1 VRIWIDLANS
11 PHPLLFAPIAREL
24 ELADHEIVVTARD
37 NAQTVQLAQACWQRV
52 EVIGG
57 SSPKGRLAKSEALRR
72 RVAGLRAFAQRASP
86 DVALSHNS
94 YAQLIAARSLRIP
107 AVTAMDFE
115 HQPAN
120 HLGFRLAGT
129 VLLPSALRDSR
140 VVRQGASVRKS
151 RFYPGLKEEVYL
163 GDFTPDQEVF
173 ERLGIPLDEDAI
185 LVVART
191 PPSRALYH
199 DFESP
204 LFTESLRAIASDA
217 RARLVILV
225 RHPEQRTVLEAL
237 QLPRCTIP
245 REAVD
250 SRSLMYAADLVLGA
264 GGTMTREAAL
274 MGVPTF
280 SLFAGHKPAVDTWL
294 EQRGALRQLAA
305 VDELLPL
312 RRRSAGPVDVD
323 ALRRRSSELIGH
335 FVAAATL
342 APAPVERHGR
352 PTRAMPLVS
361 P

>member
-37 NAQTVQLAQACWQRV
+37 NAQTVQLANERWQRV
-52 EVIGG
+52 EVVGG
-57 SSPKGRLAKSEALRR
+57 PSPKGRFAKGEALRR
-72 RVAGLRAFAQRASP
+72 RVAGLRAFARGASP

-94 YAQLIAARSLRIP
+94 YAQLVAARSLRIP
-107 AVTAMDFE
+107 PVTAMDFE

-120 HLGFRLAGT
+120 HLGFRLART
-129 VLLPSALRDSR
+129 VLLPSALKDSR
-140 VVRQGASVRKS
+140 VVRQGASGRKS

-163 GDFTPDQEVF
+163 GDFTPDQAVLEK
-173 ERLGIPLDEDAI
+173 LGICLDGDSI

-204 LFTESLRAIASDA
+204 LFLGALQTITSD
-217 RARLVILV
+217 RRTQLVILV
-225 RHPEQRTVLEAL
+225 RHPEQRAALEAL
-237 QLPRCTIP
+237 QLPRCAIP
-245 REAVD
+245 TEAVD
-250 SRSLMYAADLVLGA
+250 SRSLIYAADLVLGA

-280 SLFAGHKPAVDTWL
+280 SLFAGRPPAVDTWL
-294 EQRGALRQLAA
+294 ERRGALGRLTA

-312 RRRSAGPVDVD
+312 RRRSVEPAEVD
-323 ALRRRSSELIGH
+323 ALRARGRELIGH
-335 FVAAATL
+335 FVAAATM
-342 APAPVERHGR
+342 APAP
-352 PTRAMPLVS
+352 PAAPMPLAS
-361 P
+361 A